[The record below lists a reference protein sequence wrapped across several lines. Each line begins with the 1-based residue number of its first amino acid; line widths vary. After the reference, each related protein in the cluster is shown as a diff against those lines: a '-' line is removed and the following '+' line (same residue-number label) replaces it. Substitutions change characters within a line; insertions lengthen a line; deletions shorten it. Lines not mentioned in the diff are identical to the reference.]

1 LDSLIAN
8 DARHKHEIKLRIAM
22 AKAANNKKKTVF
34 YQQIGFE
41 LKEETGKVLHLEH
54 SFVLC

>member
-1 LDSLIAN
+1 
-8 DARHKHEIKLRIAM
+8 M